1 MTETRM
7 PLASDIPYTSSG
19 RIFWTMDRVA
29 QALAPCSTRPAPS
42 GAREFTSISTDTRS
56 ITPGTLFVALQGDRF
71 DAHDFLAEAVTS
83 GAAALVVS
91 DAARAAG
98 AGCPCTS
105 CGTPWRRTVPSRITG
120 AKHGPGR

>member
-1 MTETRM
+1 MTGTRM

-29 QALAPCSTRPAPS
+29 QALAPCITRPAPS
-42 GAREFTSISTDTRS
+42 GAREFTTIGTDTRS

-71 DAHDFLAEAVTS
+71 DAHDFLADAVTS

-98 AGCPCTS
+98 AGVTES
-105 CGTPWRRTVPSRITG
+105 MFLR
-120 AKHGPGR
+120 